1 MKLVLHNDEKP
12 LFGLMRAGKKKK
24 KGAEAVTAGGG
35 SAETKGLFVVV

>member
-12 LFGLMRAGKKKK
+12 LFGLMRAGKKK